1 MHRLYDGRVY
11 IGITSKKPEQ
21 RWLNGRG
28 YEKSKKFYNA
38 ILKYGWNS
46 FEHIIL
52 ESGLT
57 KDQAEK
63 REVELIAEY
72 DSTNRFKGFNVALGG
87 SCCVPLSEEVKEQ
100 LREKAT
106 GRKASEDTK
115 LKMSKTRKGRKQSD
129 EHIKHRAATRIGTH
143 LSEEKK
149 KKRKIMQLNSAGEI
163 IREFDSL
170 SEAAKACNTTS
181 QNIWMSAN
189 ARRAKAGGYMWRYA
203 EEVI

>member
-1 MHRLYDGRVY
+1 MEQSNYTVYMHRLYDGRVY

-143 LSEEKK
+143 LSEETK
-149 KKRKIMQLNSAGEI
+149 EI
-163 IREFDSL
+163 L
-170 SEAAKACNTTS
+170 LPCN
-181 QNIWMSAN
+181 
-189 ARRAKAGGYMWRYA
+189 
-203 EEVI
+203 